1 MKVKEIRKYF
11 IVTRIRSTVQLS
23 GILGSNKNAF
33 SASHSSDIL
42 DGSYAYN
49 GSFTCFV
56 HGLSFGG
63 RLCFQDVF
71 SLCSG
76 SCALRGAGLWVATRG
91 LSLTE

>member
-11 IVTRIRSTVQLS
+11 IVTGIRSAVQLS

-33 SASHSSDIL
+33 SASHSSDIP
-42 DGSYAYN
+42 DGSYAHD

-63 RLCFQDVF
+63 HLCFQDVF
-71 SLCSG
+71 AVCSG
-76 SCALRGAGLWVATRG
+76 SCALHGAGLWVATRG
-91 LSLTE
+91 LSLKE